1 MSLIKWTEEDGRVR
15 LGLPSDLDLPMAQP
29 LLDSLRAGLAASADV
44 TVQADQVERISAACV
59 QALVV
64 AARDAAERGAAFTV
78 AAPSEVLS
86 EACEDLGLAA
96 WLKEWSGESR
106 A

>member
-1 MSLIKWTEEDGRVR
+1 MSLIKWTEEEDGRLR

-29 LLDSLRAGLAASADV
+29 LLDSLRAALKASADV
-44 TVQADQVERISAACV
+44 TVQADAVERVSAACV
-59 QALVV
+59 QVLVV
-64 AARDAAERGAAFTV
+64 AARDSAERGTAFAV
-78 AAPSEVLS
+78 AAPSEILS

-96 WLKEWSGESR
+96 WLKQWSR

>member
-1 MSLIKWTEEDGRVR
+1 MSLIKWTEEDDGRIR

-29 LLDSLRAGLAASADV
+29 LLDSLRAAFKASADV
-44 TVQADQVERISAACV
+44 TVQADAVERISAACI

-64 AARDAAERGAAFTV
+64 AARDAAERGAAF
-78 AAPSEVLS
+78 AILRPSDVLS

-96 WLKEWSGESR
+96 WLKQWSR

>member
-1 MSLIKWTEEDGRVR
+1 MTLIKWSEEAGRVR

-29 LLDSLRAGLAASADV
+29 LLDSLRAGFAASRDV
-44 TVQADQVERISAACV
+44 AVQADAVERVSAACI

-64 AARDAAERGAAFTV
+64 ASRDAAERGAAFAL
-78 AAPSEVLS
+78 AAPSEALAD
-86 EACEDLGLAA
+86 ACEDLGLAA
-96 WLKEWSGESR
+96 WLKQWSR

>member
-1 MSLIKWTEEDGRVR
+1 MSLIKWTEEDDGRVR

-29 LLDSLRAGLAASADV
+29 LLDSLRAAFKASVDV
-44 TVQADQVERISAACV
+44 TVQADTVERISAACI

-64 AARDAAERGAAFTV
+64 ASRDAAEQGIFFAILR
-78 AAPSEVLS
+78 PSEILA
-86 EACEDLGLAA
+86 EACEDLGLAG
-96 WLKEWSGESR
+96 WLKQWRR

>member
-1 MSLIKWTEEDGRVR
+1 MSLIKWTEEDGGRIR

-29 LLDSLRAGLAASADV
+29 LLDSLRAAFKASADV
-44 TVQADQVERISAACV
+44 TVQADAVERISAACI

-64 AARDAAERGAAFTV
+64 AARDAADRGAAFV
-78 AAPSEVLS
+78 LAAPSEVLS

-96 WLKEWSGESR
+96 WLKQWSR

>member
-15 LGLPSDLDLPMAQP
+15 LDLPGDLDLPMAQP

-44 TVQADQVERISAACV
+44 TVQAGVVERVSAACV

-64 AARDAAERGAAFTV
+64 ASRDAAERSAGFAV
-78 AAPSEVLS
+78 ATPSEILC
-86 EACEDLGLAA
+86 EACEDLGLAS
-96 WLKEWSGESR
+96 WLKQWSR
-106 A
+106 V

>member
-1 MSLIKWTEEDGRVR
+1 MSLIKWTEGDDGRIR

-29 LLDSLRAGLAASADV
+29 LLDSLRAAFKASADV
-44 TVQADQVERISAACV
+44 TVQADAVERLSAACI

-64 AARDAAERGAAFTV
+64 AARDAAEQGISFAILR
-78 AAPSEVLS
+78 PSEILA
-86 EACEDLGLAA
+86 EACEDLGLAG
-96 WLKEWSGESR
+96 WLKQWSR

>member
-1 MSLIKWTEEDGRVR
+1 MTLIKWSEEAGRVR

-29 LLDSLRAGLAASADV
+29 LLDSLRAGFAASRDV
-44 TVQADQVERISAACV
+44 AVQADAVERVSAACI

-64 AARDAAERGAAFTV
+64 ASRDAAERGSVFAV
-78 AAPSEVLS
+78 AAPSEALAD
-86 EACEDLGLAA
+86 ACEDLGLAV
-96 WLKEWSGESR
+96 WLKQWSR

>member
-1 MSLIKWTEEDGRVR
+1 MTLIKWSEEDGRVR

-29 LLDSLRAGLAASADV
+29 LLDNLRAGFATSTDV
-44 TVQADQVERISAACV
+44 AVQAEIVERVSAACV

-64 AARDAAERGAAFTV
+64 ASRDATERGARFAV
-78 AAPSEVLS
+78 VGPSEALTD
-86 EACEDLGLAA
+86 ACEDLGLAG
-96 WLKEWSGESR
+96 WLKQWSR

>member
-1 MSLIKWTEEDGRVR
+1 MSLIKWTEEDDGRIR

-29 LLDSLRAGLAASADV
+29 LLASLRAAFKASVD
-44 TVQADQVERISAACV
+44 ISV

-64 AARDAAERGAAFTV
+64 AARDAAEQGNSFAILR
-78 AAPSEVLS
+78 PSEVLAD
-86 EACEDLGLAA
+86 ACEDLGLAG
-96 WLKEWSGESR
+96 WLKQWRR

>member
-1 MSLIKWTEEDGRVR
+1 MTLIKWSEDGGRVR

-29 LLDSLRAGLAASADV
+29 LLDSLRAGFAASADV
-44 TVQADQVERISAACV
+44 TVQADAVERVSAACV

-64 AARDAAERGAAFTV
+64 ASRDASGRGAAFAV
-78 AAPSEVLS
+78 AGPSEVLT

-96 WLKEWSGESR
+96 WLKQWS
-106 A
+106 AA

>member
-1 MSLIKWTEEDGRVR
+1 MSLIKWTEDDGRVR

-29 LLDSLRAGLAASADV
+29 LLDSLRAAFKASADV
-44 TVQADQVERISAACV
+44 TVQAEAVERISAACI

-64 AARDAAERGAAFTV
+64 AARDAAGRGAAFAV
-78 AAPSEVLS
+78 ATPSEIFA
-86 EACEDLGLAA
+86 EACGDLGLAA
-96 WLKEWSGESR
+96 WLTQWSR

>member
-1 MSLIKWTEEDGRVR
+1 MTLIKWSEEAGRVR

-29 LLDSLRAGLAASADV
+29 LLDSLRAGFAASRDV
-44 TVQADQVERISAACV
+44 AVQADAVERVSAACI

-64 AARDAAERGAAFTV
+64 ASRDAAERGSVFAV
-78 AAPSEVLS
+78 AAPSEALTD
-86 EACEDLGLAA
+86 ACEDLGLAV
-96 WLKEWSGESR
+96 WLKQWSR

>member
-1 MSLIKWTEEDGRVR
+1 MSLIKWTEGDDGRIR

-29 LLDSLRAGLAASADV
+29 LLDSLRAAFKASADV
-44 TVQADQVERISAACV
+44 TVQADAVERLSAACI

-64 AARDAAERGAAFTV
+64 AGRDAAEQGISFAILR
-78 AAPSEVLS
+78 PSETLA
-86 EACEDLGLAA
+86 EACGDLGLGG
-96 WLKEWSGESR
+96 WLKQWSR